1 MNKRRKRER
10 EPSQARVGA
19 EEAQLCF
26 SVSQGGP
33 PLLPGLEMGGG
44 GSSEIAVSFS
54 RGYRLFDI
62 IFYFFLLSFIVCRCI
77 LFLTLFP
84 V

>member
-44 GSSEIAVSFS
+44 EG
-54 RGYRLFDI
+54 GHG
-62 IFYFFLLSFIVCRCI
+62 
-77 LFLTLFP
+77 
-84 V
+84 